1 LTEPSGAAAVIQ
13 VTQTAKSI
21 FNNGKEVQMTADLF
35 LGSLTILTMAAIV
48 IVSLTG
54 TRDRNIDEK
63 SRSSSTR
70 KANEDHKTTR

>member
-1 LTEPSGAAAVIQ
+1 
-13 VTQTAKSI
+13 
-21 FNNGKEVQMTADLF
+21 MTADLF